1 MPTNSNY
8 SGISAKQKVLHGK
21 ISARGSPMQ
30 QQKRL
35 VSPKITNHRIQ
46 NPIIEFLSNQQ
57 KELPFR
63 ISSRVNNEKLSEL
76 KTQRNRILHDTANIL
91 NEDKNHEL
99 GNLAS
104 KIDKCNNDN
113 PKMYQATK
121 FVNRKSLKAPIVHDK
136 FDRNV
141 TEPNAV

>member
-1 MPTNSNY
+1 
-8 SGISAKQKVLHGK
+8 
-21 ISARGSPMQ
+21 MQ

-76 KTQRNRILHDTANIL
+76 KT
-91 NEDKNHEL
+91 
-99 GNLAS
+99 
-104 KIDKCNNDN
+104 
-113 PKMYQATK
+113 
-121 FVNRKSLKAPIVHDK
+121 
-136 FDRNV
+136 
-141 TEPNAV
+141 

>member
-1 MPTNSNY
+1 
-8 SGISAKQKVLHGK
+8 
-21 ISARGSPMQ
+21 MQ

-46 NPIIEFLSNQQ
+46 NPITEFSSNQQ

-63 ISSRVNNEKLSEL
+63 ISSRVNNEKVSEL
-76 KTQRNRILHDTANIL
+76 KTQRNRILHDTANTL

-113 PKMYQATK
+113 AKMYQAIK
-121 FVNRKSLKAPIVHDK
+121 FVNRKSLKAPIVYDK